1 MHYTMN
7 SDFLKDLNQEQK
19 RAVLQTVGPV
29 IILAGAGSGKTR
41 VLTYKVMYL
50 MLEKGID
57 PFNILMVTFTNKAA
71 TEMKE
76 RVQKMGPVPTVATF
90 HALCA
95 KILRI
100 EGKHI
105 GLPSQFAI
113 YDTQDQIDAIKEA
126 MKRLDIPI
134 KDYKSSS
141 VLATI
146 SQAKNE
152 LISESEYSKYARGYF
167 QETVAKIYPV
177 YQKILKESNAL
188 DFDDLILKTI

>member
-1 MHYTMN
+1 MN

-19 RAVLQTVGPV
+19 KAVLQTEGPV

-50 MLEKGID
+50 TLEKNVD

-76 RVQKMGPVPTVATF
+76 RVLKFLADHNSNFQSPTIATF
-90 HALCA
+90 HSLCA

-105 GLPSQFAI
+105 GLPPEFSI

-126 MKRLDIPI
+126 MEQLNISTKE
-134 KDYKSSS
+134 YKPSS
-141 VLATI
+141 VWPA
-146 SQAKNE
+146 
-152 LISESEYSKYARGYF
+152 F
-167 QETVAKIYPV
+167 
-177 YQKILKESNAL
+177 LKPKMNSSANLNIQNTPGAIFKKRWPKFTL
-188 DFDDLILKTI
+188 FIR